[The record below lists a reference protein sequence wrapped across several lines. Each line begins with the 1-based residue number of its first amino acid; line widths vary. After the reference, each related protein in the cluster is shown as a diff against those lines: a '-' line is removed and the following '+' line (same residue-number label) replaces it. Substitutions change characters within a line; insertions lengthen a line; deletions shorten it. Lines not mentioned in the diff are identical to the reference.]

1 MGRQITDYSNP
12 DSLLRDA
19 DCDRRPAVG
28 LRTARIVVTSA
39 LTQDPGSQILD
50 HFATENLLGL
60 VDVGATVSL
69 RPRVAACAGP
79 IAVESALAILATS
92 LVFAERNVLV
102 LGLATYI
109 KAMMIKESVRKSL
122 EATFG
127 RAGSL
132 FGHALL
138 ASV

>member
-1 MGRQITDYSNP
+1 M
-12 DSLLRDA
+12 SLM
-19 DCDRRPAVG
+19 
-28 LRTARIVVTSA
+28 
-39 LTQDPGSQILD
+39 QDPSSQILD

-69 RPRVAACAGP
+69 RPQVVACAGL

-92 LVFAERNVLV
+92 LVFAKRNVLV

-109 KAMMIKESVRKSL
+109 KAMMIKESVYKSL
-122 EATFG
+122 KATFG

-132 FGHALL
+132 FRHALL